1 MTKECLYVNKVW
13 IASDHAGLE
22 LKNFLMTQLS
32 GWHWQD
38 LGVYDTTSVDYPDYG
53 DVLAKTVQPI
63 FTKEEHTGHFGVLV
77 CGSGQGMAMR
87 ANRYPFIRAALC
99 WDEEST
105 RLSRQHN
112 DANVLC
118 LGGRLLEHALALKI
132 LKAFVE
138 TPFEKG
144 RHVGRVNKLGRPL
157 C

>member
-1 MTKECLYVNKVW
+1 MTKESLYVNKVW

-22 LKNFLMTQLS
+22 LKNYLKSQFPEW
-32 GWHWQD
+32 GWED
-38 LGVYDTTSVDYPDYG
+38 LGVHNTNSVDYPDYG
-53 DVLAKTVQPI
+53 DLLSKTIQPVVSMEVV
-63 FTKEEHTGHFGVLV
+63 TQHFGILV

-105 RLSRQHN
+105 KLSRQHN

-118 LGGRLLEHALALKI
+118 LGGRLLDHSVAVKI
-132 LKAFVE
+132 LKAFVD

-144 RHVGRVNKLGRPL
+144 RHVGRVQKLGRPL

>member
-1 MTKECLYVNKVW
+1 MIKENLFVNKVW

-22 LKNFLMTQLS
+22 LKKFLLAELP
-32 GWHWQD
+32 GWQFQD
-38 LGVYDTTSVDYPDYG
+38 LGVFDTTSIDYTDYA
-53 DVLAKTVQPI
+53 DLLAKTAEPVFSMEVCAQ
-63 FTKEEHTGHFGVLV
+63 HFGILV

-99 WDEEST
+99 WDIEST
-105 RLSRQHN
+105 KLSRQHN

-118 LGGRLLEHALALKI
+118 LGGRLLDHSLALNI
-132 LKAFVE
+132 LKTFVE

-144 RHVGRVNKLGRPL
+144 RHVGRVLKLGRPL